1 MELNWLREERDGVVL
16 TVKAVPR
23 ARANGVAGIEGDWLR
38 VHLQAP
44 PVDGKANE
52 ALIRWLAGTLGV
64 PKNAVELLAGATA
77 RVKRV
82 RIRGCSAAHV
92 RAVLQP
98 RQS

>member
-44 PVDGKANE
+44 PVDGKANA
-52 ALIRWLAGTLGV
+52 ALCEFFASLFRCPKSSVSVVSGMTAKNKIVEVAGT
-64 PKNAVELLAGATA
+64 GA
-77 RVKRV
+77 
-82 RIRGCSAAHV
+82 SAA
-92 RAVLQP
+92 RSAVCANCK
-98 RQS
+98 

>member
-16 TVKAVPR
+16 TVKALPR

-52 ALIRWLAGTLGV
+52 ALVRWLAGALGV
-64 PKNAVELLAGATA
+64 PTNAVELLAGATA

-82 RIRGCSAAHV
+82 RIRGCSAAQV
-92 RAVLQP
+92 RAGLKLP
-98 RQS
+98 

>member
-1 MELNWLREERDGVVL
+1 MALNWLREERDGVVL

-77 RVKRV
+77 RLKRV
-82 RIRGCSAAHV
+82 RVRDCSAAHV
-92 RAVLQP
+92 RSVLQP
-98 RQS
+98 Q